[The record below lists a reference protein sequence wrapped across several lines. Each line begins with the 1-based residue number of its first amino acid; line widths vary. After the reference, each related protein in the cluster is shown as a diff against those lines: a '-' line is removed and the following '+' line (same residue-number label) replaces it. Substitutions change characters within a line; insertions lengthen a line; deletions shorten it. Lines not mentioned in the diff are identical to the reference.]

1 MGGGRMLPKAGVA
14 HDQLPM
20 RGEERERSMTEEDDR
35 PADRDAL
42 AHSPGELPR
51 ALPAP
56 GDVFATL
63 QRVIDATRAVFQV
76 DGASLA
82 LAHEDGSLRWVVV
95 TDGAAGLLED
105 TQRELGEGPGLAAYG
120 DGVAVVVI
128 DLATDRRFARLAAVV
143 TPRGLRGV
151 LAVPVVVAGR
161 RPVGALSVY
170 ATEWCP
176 WSGIDVAAVGAYAGV
191 VAELVAASMALDA
204 RDAEVAEL
212 TQALTARV
220 WVEQAKGALVATEGL
235 DPAAASERLRA
246 RAGASQRTVADVARE
261 VVQAAQRDRT
271 AVLAAERA
279 RSRAAEAR
287 AEHAEAALE
296 AAQAAANLKD
306 AGADGPPASPRG
318 QHHSF

>member
-1 MGGGRMLPKAGVA
+1 
-14 HDQLPM
+14 
-20 RGEERERSMTEEDDR
+20 MTEEDDR
-35 PADRDAL
+35 PADRNGF
-42 AHSPGELPR
+42 AHSLGAVPR
-51 ALPAP
+51 ALPDP
-56 GDVFATL
+56 GDLFATL
-63 QRVIDATRAVFQV
+63 QRVIDATREVFQV

-95 TDGAAGLLED
+95 TDGAARLLED
-105 TQRELGEGPGLAAYG
+105 TQHELGEGPGLAAYG
-120 DGVAVVVI
+120 DTVAVVVL
-128 DLATDRRFARLAAVV
+128 DLATDQRFARLATVV

-161 RPVGALSVY
+161 PVGALSVY
-170 ATEWCP
+170 ATQPCP

-191 VAELVAASMALDA
+191 VAELVAAGMALDA

-212 TQALTARV
+212 TQALSARV
-220 WVEQAKGALVATEGL
+220 WVEQARGALVATEGL

-261 VVQAAQRDRT
+261 VVQDAQRDRT

-287 AEHAEAALE
+287 AEQAEAALE

-306 AGADGPPASPRG
+306 EGADRPPTAPGARHDS
-318 QHHSF
+318 S

>member
-1 MGGGRMLPKAGVA
+1 
-14 HDQLPM
+14 
-20 RGEERERSMTEEDDR
+20 MTERQD
-35 PADRDAL
+35 PLVDRDAF
-42 AHSPGELPR
+42 AHSLGELRPG
-51 ALPAP
+51 LPDP

-82 LAHEDGSLRWVVV
+82 LEHENGSLRWVVV
-95 TDGAAGLLED
+95 TDGAARLLED
-105 TQRELGEGPGLAAYG
+105 AQRDLGEGPGLVAYA
-120 DGVAVVVI
+120 DATAVAVV
-128 DLATDRRFARLAAVV
+128 DLATDRRFARLAAAV
-143 TPRGLRGV
+143 TQRGLRGV
-151 LAVPVVVAGR
+151 LAVPVAVAG

-170 ATEWCP
+170 ATEPCP
-176 WSGIDVAAVGAYAGV
+176 WSGIDVAALGAYAGV
-191 VAELVAASMALDA
+191 VAELLRAGMALGA

-246 RAGASQRTVADVARE
+246 RAGVSQRTVADVARE
-261 VVQAAQRDRT
+261 VVQDAQRDRA
-271 AVLAAERA
+271 AVIVAERA

-296 AAQAAANLKD
+296 DAQAAAND
-306 AGADGPPASPRG
+306 HDGGAEGPPATPSDR
-318 QHHSF
+318 

>member
-1 MGGGRMLPKAGVA
+1 MGS
-14 HDQLPM
+14 
-20 RGEERERSMTEEDDR
+20 GEPSMTEGDDR
-35 PADRDAL
+35 LVDRDAL
-42 AHSPGELPR
+42 AHSLGELRPGELRPG
-51 ALPAP
+51 LPDP
-56 GDVFATL
+56 GDLFATL
-63 QRVIDATRAVFQV
+63 QRVIDATREVFQV

-120 DGVAVVVI
+120 DSVAVTVL

-191 VAELVAASMALDA
+191 VAELVAAGMALGA

-246 RAGASQRTVADVARE
+246 RAGASHRTVVDVARE
-261 VVQAAQRDRT
+261 VVQDAQRDRT
-271 AVLAAERA
+271 AVIAAERA

-296 AAQAAANLKD
+296 AAQAAAD
-306 AGADGPPASPRG
+306 
-318 QHHSF
+318 

>member
-1 MGGGRMLPKAGVA
+1 
-14 HDQLPM
+14 
-20 RGEERERSMTEEDDR
+20 MTKGNE
-35 PADRDAL
+35 PPVDRDAL

-51 ALPAP
+51 VLPHP
-56 GDVFATL
+56 GDLFATL

-120 DGVAVVVI
+120 DSVAVVVI
-128 DLATDRRFARLAAVV
+128 NLATDRRFARLAAAV
-143 TPRGLRGV
+143 TPRGLHGV
-151 LAVPVVVAGR
+151 LAVPVMVAG

-191 VAELVAASMALDA
+191 VAEVVRAGMALDA
-204 RDAEVAEL
+204 RDTEVAEL
-212 TQALTARV
+212 TQALTARI

-235 DPAAASERLRA
+235 DPAVASERLRA
-246 RAGASQRTVADVARE
+246 HAGASQRTVADVARE
-261 VVQAAQRDRT
+261 VVQDAQRDRT
-271 AVLAAERA
+271 AVIATERA

-287 AEHAEAALE
+287 AAHAEAALE
-296 AAQAAANLKD
+296 AAQAEASQKD

-318 QHHSF
+318 HHHSL